1 MSYIEIKN
9 LKKFYNIYSGK
20 FFKRTKNVVKAIDGI
35 DLKVKKG
42 EFLGYIGPNGAGKS
56 TTIKVLTGI
65 LKPDSGDVVVN
76 GLSPHKDRKKYV
88 QNIGAVFGQ
97 KTQMWWDLPV
107 IETYKLLK
115 SIYKINAKDYKN
127 HLEYLVERLDVKDFL
142 NQPVRQLSL
151 GQRMRAE
158 LISSMIQKPDIL
170 FLDEP
175 TIGLD
180 IVSKHK
186 VLDFLKEVNSF
197 GTTIFLTTHDLKD
210 IEKLCQEIMILNK
223 GKIIYKG
230 HHSNLNDL
238 TKIPSRLK
246 IDIIDYKL
254 NETQRKIIKNYKAEY
269 ISENKE
275 IIIPIDGYKPG
286 EVAKEFFQYFEIENF
301 KVEEPGIEEVIKE
314 YYSL

>member
-1 MSYIEIKN
+1 MSYIEMKNIK
-9 LKKFYNIYSGK
+9 KYYKIYSGK
-20 FFKRTKNVVKAIDGI
+20 IFKRTKKIVKAIDGI
-35 DLKVKKG
+35 DLKVEKG
-42 EFLGYIGPNGAGKS
+42 DFLGYIGPNGAGKS

-65 LKPDSGDVVVN
+65 LKPESGEVEVN
-76 GLSPHKDRKKYV
+76 GLNPHKNRKKYV
-88 QNIGAVFGQ
+88 RNIGAVFGQ

-115 SIYKINAKDYKN
+115 SIYKMDNNEYKK
-127 HLEYLVERLDVKDFL
+127 HLEYLIERLDIKDYI

-158 LISSMIQKPDIL
+158 LISSMIHKPDIL

-186 VLDFLKEVNSF
+186 VLDFLKEVNDS

-210 IEKLCQEIMILNK
+210 IEKLCKEIMILNK

-238 TKIPSRLK
+238 TNIPSRLK
-246 IDIIDYKL
+246 IDITDYYL
-254 NETQRKIIKNYKAEY
+254 NESQEKIIKYYNADYN
-269 ISENKE
+269 SENKE
-275 IIIPIDGYKPG
+275 IIIPIDDHKPG

-314 YYSL
+314 YYS

>member
-20 FFKRTKNVVKAIDGI
+20 FFKRTKNIVKAIDGI
-35 DLKVKKG
+35 DLKVEKG
-42 EFLGYIGPNGAGKS
+42 DFLGYIGPNGAGKS

-65 LKPDSGDVVVN
+65 LKPDSGTVEVN
-76 GLSPHKDRKKYV
+76 GLNPHKDRKKYV
-88 QNIGAVFGQ
+88 RNIGAVFGQ

-115 SIYKINAKDYKN
+115 SIYKIDSKEYKK

-158 LISSMIQKPDIL
+158 LVSSMLHKPDIL

-186 VLDFLKEVNSF
+186 VLDFLKEVNLS

-210 IEKLCQEIMILNK
+210 IEKLCKEIMILNK

-238 TKIPSRLK
+238 TQLPSRLK
-246 IDIIDYKL
+246 IDIVDYSL
-254 NETQRKIIKNYKAEY
+254 NKNQKIIIEKYKAEY

-286 EVAKEFFQYFEIENF
+286 EVAKEFFQYFEIDNF

-314 YYSL
+314 YYS

>member
-1 MSYIEIKN
+1 MSYIEINN
-9 LKKFYNIYSGK
+9 LKKYYKIYSGK
-20 FFKRTKNVVKAIDGI
+20 FFKRTKKVVKAIDGI
-35 DLKVKKG
+35 NLKVEKG

-65 LKPDSGDVVVN
+65 LKPDSGEVVVN
-76 GLSPHKDRKKYV
+76 GLNPNKDRKKYV
-88 QNIGAVFGQ
+88 RNIGAVFGQ

-115 SIYKINAKDYKN
+115 SIYKIDAKDYKN
-127 HLEYLVERLDVKDFL
+127 HLEYLIERLDIKDFL

-158 LISSMIQKPDIL
+158 LVSSMLHKPDIL

-186 VLDFLKEVNSF
+186 VLDFLKEVNSS

-210 IEKLCQEIMILNK
+210 IEKLCKEIMILNR

-238 TKIPSRLK
+238 TKLPSRLR
-246 IDIIDYKL
+246 IDIIEYTL
-254 NETQRKIIKNYKAEY
+254 NEEQRKIIKNYKADY

-314 YYSL
+314 YYS

>member
-1 MSYIEIKN
+1 MSYIEINN
-9 LKKFYNIYSGK
+9 LKKYYKIYSGK
-20 FFKRTKNVVKAIDGI
+20 FLKRTKKVVKAIDGI
-35 DLKVKKG
+35 NLKVEKG

-65 LKPDSGDVVVN
+65 LKPDSGEVVVN
-76 GLSPHKDRKKYV
+76 GLNPHKDRKKYV
-88 QNIGAVFGQ
+88 RNIGAVFGQ

-115 SIYKINAKDYKN
+115 SIYKIDAKVYKN
-127 HLEYLVERLDVKDFL
+127 HLEYLIERLDVKDFL
-142 NQPVRQLSL
+142 KQPVRQLSL

-158 LISSMIQKPDIL
+158 LISSMIHKPEIL

-186 VLDFLKEVNSF
+186 VLDFLKEVNSS

-210 IEKLCQEIMILNK
+210 IEKLCKEIMILNK
-223 GKIIYKG
+223 GNIIYKG

-238 TKIPSRLK
+238 TKLPSRLK
-246 IDIIDYKL
+246 IDIVDYTL
-254 NETQRKIIKNYKAEY
+254 NEEQRKIIKNYKAEY

-314 YYSL
+314 YYS

>member
-1 MSYIEIKN
+1 MAYIEINN
-9 LKKFYNIYSGK
+9 LKKYYKIYSGK
-20 FFKRTKNVVKAIDGI
+20 FFKRTKKVVKAIDGI
-35 DLKVKKG
+35 NLKVEKG

-115 SIYKINAKDYKN
+115 SIYKIDAKDYKN
-127 HLEYLVERLDVKDFL
+127 HLEYLIERLDVKDFL

-158 LISSMIQKPDIL
+158 LISSMIHKPDIL

-246 IDIIDYKL
+246 IDIIDYRL

-314 YYSL
+314 YYS